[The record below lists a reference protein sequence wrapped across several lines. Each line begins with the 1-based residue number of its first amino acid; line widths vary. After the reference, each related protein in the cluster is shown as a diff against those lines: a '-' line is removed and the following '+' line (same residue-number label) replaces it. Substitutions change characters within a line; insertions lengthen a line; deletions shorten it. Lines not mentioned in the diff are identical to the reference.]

1 FRIVIGFFSNVLS
14 LDEPERAQHPML
26 DIVIGWDL
34 AGEVGQLRGLF
45 KCETDP
51 RGAPLLGE
59 KFLAI
64 VLDQLQGRIAQNQIF
79 PCQSNEQWAAGLRL
93 CFPRFPYPLRINIY
107 QSDRR
112 FSAISFAVAGRDQHY
127 LTLTSIKIDTVSG
140 AGRTQGAG
148 QVFLANHP
156 QCTAEG
162 KEWGLAGKIDIP
174 T

>member
-1 FRIVIGFFSNVLS
+1 LS
-14 LDEPERAQHPML
+14 LDEPKRAQHPML
-26 DIVIGWDL
+26 DIVIGRDL
-34 AGEVGQLRGLF
+34 ADKVGQLRGLF
-45 KCETDP
+45 KGETDP

-112 FSAISFAVAGRDQHY
+112 FSAVSFDVASRDQHHFSSA
-127 LTLTSIKIDTVSG
+127 SI
-140 AGRTQGAG
+140 
-148 QVFLANHP
+148 
-156 QCTAEG
+156 
-162 KEWGLAGKIDIP
+162 
-174 T
+174 